1 VNAVTQALPKKKTIG
16 GVLFIRDDFGAYVPA
31 SSRSPDRIRIRTP
44 ADCLPALLPY
54 RGARTECFLVV
65 TLDASHT
72 IIRVHEVTRGLV
84 DRSLVHP
91 REVFQRAVEDLAAAI
106 IVAHNHPSGSLD
118 PSAEDLVATRK
129 LVGASKVL
137 GIPVLD
143 HLIFTKEGFNS
154 IKERFPDYF
163 TQFSSRG

>member
-1 VNAVTQALPKKKTIG
+1 MGVQAPARKKIAGTIY
-16 GVLFIRDDFGAYVPA
+16 VRDVFGAYVPEDGHPEP
-31 SSRSPDRIRIRTP
+31 RLMIRKP
-44 ADCLPALLPY
+44 KDCLPALLPY

-72 IIRVHEVTRGLV
+72 LVRVHEVTRGLV

-91 REVFQRAVEDLAAAI
+91 REVFQKAVEDLAAAI
-106 IVAHNHPSGSLD
+106 MVAHNHPSGSLD

-129 LVGASKVL
+129 LVEASKVM

-143 HLIFTKEGFNS
+143 HLIFTREGYAS
-154 IKERFPDYF
+154 IRERFPGYF
-163 TQFSSRG
+163 L